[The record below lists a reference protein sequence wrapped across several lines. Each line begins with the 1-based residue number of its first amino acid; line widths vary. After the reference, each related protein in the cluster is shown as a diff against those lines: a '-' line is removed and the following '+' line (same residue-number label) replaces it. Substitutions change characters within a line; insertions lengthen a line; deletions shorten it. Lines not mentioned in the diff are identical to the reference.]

1 MFKNTISQDLQ
12 DAIKKVMHA
21 SSPVAEALVGN
32 QHKIDKNKNG
42 RIDAHDFK
50 LLKGQKAAPVKEE
63 QTDEAMSHQAAT
75 TMKHIPNASPALK
88 KAAKDIKPGIAGYRD
103 RIAMLRAGGVKE
115 EVEELDEL
123 SKTTLG
129 SYAKKATRDAV
140 ITRKIGADFEHQGK
154 RAKSPG
160 MKAAS
165 DELSQKYKSKSWQRR
180 DGVDKA
186 VDRLTKEEVEL
197 GEAKSLHKMS
207 ADELDQAHKDNEAKI
222 AAIHKNDPTVRI
234 TKSHPLISKRRSI
247 NLHKVIRS
255 KQSNEEVE
263 LDEGSGPKEK
273 QKTPFRNINGP
284 EYKAAADKQ
293 RQQMAKDKA
302 AEPGKKMLDKKGM
315 AEGSFS
321 GNDKMAKAAHDS
333 GDSKAIVRMRDA
345 KGTYSA
351 TMVRKQGEKDHKE
364 ISRVYDKKD
373 VAEGWDDMLKANKER
388 AVAADK
394 AKGTGKFDKKEL
406 SPGSTQYTRKSKTFT
421 DGGSDA
427 DLRKAN
433 RKSNEEV
440 DETTVIHNSFTV
452 NLKEAYTFG
461 EYLQAAKSIV
471 GEDEAVIMAN
481 KAFGAQDVGI
491 FEQAI
496 TIENMIEEMNTLE
509 EAGHTIS
516 EPKYNTELGNPY
528 YEYTVTEE
536 TGARRKYIHH
546 GDVVTN

>member
-1 MFKNTISQDLQ
+1 MI
-12 DAIKKVMHA
+12 
-21 SSPVAEALVGN
+21 
-32 QHKIDKNKNG
+32 
-42 RIDAHDFK
+42 
-50 LLKGQKAAPVKEE
+50 
-63 QTDEAMSHQAAT
+63 
-75 TMKHIPNASPALK
+75 
-88 KAAKDIKPGIAGYRD
+88 
-103 RIAMLRAGGVKE
+103 RAGGVKE

-207 ADELDQAHKDNEAKI
+207 AGELDQAHKDNEAKI

-302 AEPGKKMLDKKGM
+302 AEPGKKM
-315 AEGSFS
+315 
-321 GNDKMAKAAHDS
+321 MAKPMKEDAVPNEYTFADYLEAA
-333 GDSKAIVRMRDA
+333 R
-345 KGTYSA
+345 
-351 TMVRKQGEKDHKE
+351 
-364 ISRVYDKKD
+364 
-373 VAEGWDDMLKANKER
+373 
-388 AVAADK
+388 
-394 AKGTGKFDKKEL
+394 
-406 SPGSTQYTRKSKTFT
+406 TQY
-421 DGGSDA
+421 
-427 DLRKAN
+427 
-433 RKSNEEV
+433 V
-440 DETTVIHNSFTV
+440 DEDAVLVAN
-452 NLKEAYTFG
+452 EAFKNQDITLFSD
-461 EYLQAAKSIV
+461 QSQSS
-471 GEDEAVIMAN
+471 EA
-481 KAFGAQDVGI
+481 
-491 FEQAI
+491 
-496 TIENMIEEMNTLE
+496 
-509 EAGHTIS
+509 
-516 EPKYNTELGNPY
+516 
-528 YEYTVTEE
+528 
-536 TGARRKYIHH
+536 
-546 GDVVTN
+546 